1 MLVAGPEDL
10 GLGKPVQIRR
20 SEHLSGDVT
29 SPGHLLMETSV
40 SRSHTHT
47 HTHTDLESPFRGYQ
61 VAMTLLQ
68 DKTGN
73 PTTEPA
79 RWGEG

>member
-1 MLVAGPEDL
+1 MSLQSTATPSSWRTRSKTLVAGPEDL

-29 SPGHLLMETSV
+29 SPGHLLMDTSV

-47 HTHTDLESPFRGYQ
+47 HTHPQTLSPRF
-61 VAMTLLQ
+61 VAIRLQ
-68 DKTGN
+68 
-73 PTTEPA
+73 
-79 RWGEG
+79 